1 MKENVSLE
9 IRDGQSKESIYKR
22 KIFTKRRLKIKC
34 TKVIRRCLQIWK
46 MRASM
51 IVRRAPTIC
60 PAQPGAT
67 VVVGIWGVLTFQKKK
82 MRQASRYITF
92 KKHLLSFS
100 ETCLE
105 MTSNTCVLS
114 FHFITKFEVWSPF
127 RTSRADDKLFH
138 LRNWI
143 FVALV
148 FLHSYISVFV
158 LPQELG
164 LHCCIGPDRKDRSQP
179 EQKSLY

>member
-1 MKENVSLE
+1 MKESVSLE
-9 IRDGQSKESIYKR
+9 TRDGQSKESIYKR

-114 FHFITKFEVWSPF
+114 LYFITKFEVWSPF
-127 RTSRADDKLFH
+127 RADDKLFH